1 MTASL
6 YEIIELPNGD
16 VVLRRVDEDG
26 EPLLSIRF
34 SPESQHYLKDG
45 KFEIAKAMIEAGMET
60 AGELLT
66 MGHEQG
72 IPEDDLGEDADVV
85 TFELE
90 GSPRVLH

>member
-34 SPESQHYLKDG
+34 SPESQHYLKEG
-45 KFEIAKAMIEAGMET
+45 KFEIAKAMIEAGLEV
-60 AGELLT
+60 AGDL
-66 MGHEQG
+66 MAMDQAHDVS
-72 IPEDDLGEDADVV
+72 EDDLGEDTDVV